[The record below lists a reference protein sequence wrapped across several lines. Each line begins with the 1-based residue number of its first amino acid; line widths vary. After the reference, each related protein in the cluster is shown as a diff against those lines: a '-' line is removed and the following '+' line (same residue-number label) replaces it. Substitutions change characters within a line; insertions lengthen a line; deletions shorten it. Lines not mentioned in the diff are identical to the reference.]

1 MATINSITRELSQ
14 NPQAVR
20 KRNYRSVQ
28 REKKRRSIFI
38 HDYVRTKYPSIFNQA
53 NEMYQY
59 FVDKYPSKVDFT
71 KLYYFKK
78 WQKKMDESRSRLFL
92 PHLPILSSP
101 DTLQRAAT
109 SHQQSLSEQEP
120 GEQSLSEQEPGEQSL
135 SEQEP
140 GEQSLSEQEPGEQS
154 LSEQQPDEQS
164 PSEQEPLLEERIEV
178 IQSDVQN
185 TQEANH
191 EFTGMSLDEM
201 SLAVEEIVTAL
212 QSDRELMD
220 IVEGFDLPD
229 SVWQNE
235 LSIPD
240 YVLETELEW

>member
-1 MATINSITRELSQ
+1 MASIKHITRELSQ
-14 NPQAVR
+14 NPQAVQ
-20 KRNYRSVQ
+20 KRNYRTLQ
-28 REKKRRSIFI
+28 REKRRRSFFI
-38 HDYVRTKYPSIFNQA
+38 HDYVRTKHPDIFNQA

-59 FVDKYPSKVDFT
+59 FMDKYPTRADFT
-71 KLYYFKK
+71 KLYYLKK
-78 WQKKMDESRSRLFL
+78 WQKKMDESRSHLFL
-92 PHLPILSSP
+92 PHLPILTSP
-101 DTLQRAAT
+101 DALQRAAT

-120 GEQSLSEQEPGEQSL
+120 GEQSPSEQQRGEQQPGEQT
-135 SEQEP
+135 
-140 GEQSLSEQEPGEQS
+140 
-154 LSEQQPDEQS
+154 

-201 SLAVEEIVTAL
+201 SLAVEEIVKAL